1 MMLVAAPSWSI
12 GCVCMCAGVRAPFTL
27 QRICEI
33 LEKPRSFFSNVT
45 KMLNALDRVRSC
57 SLVEHEHHTASCLID
72 RSFSL
77 SLSVQLSKVKITE
90 PNLSA
95 ADYNQVAF
103 ASLEMAANKSSSP
116 SQATVGASSS
126 ADSQDMSL
134 VNDDDDAD
142 ADSNGGMALSS
153 AASDQSSASLASAAD
168 STSSSASTPAMDVE

>member
-1 MMLVAAPSWSI
+1 MRA
-12 GCVCMCAGVRAPFTL
+12 CVRAPFTL

-134 VNDDDDAD
+134 VNDDDADAD